1 MGSGRP
7 PAPARRTRP
16 PHALAR
22 APPDQSGAPPRAQAS
37 LTKEKDERIAKLN
50 NQMKELKASVGGV
63 KDLKATIASKDLE
76 VAGLRKQLGAA
87 QRVEDELR
95 KQQASAASAS
105 KAEERQKN
113 DAIAK
118 LKGTIEQ
125 THAVEVRRLGEEHEV
140 ALAARSREVAQL
152 TAQLKSTLQKY
163 QRAQSTLADERDR
176 IREVLLGSR
185 SMAEV
190 SMAFTPEQET
200 KLLHK
205 VEQQVHECS
214 ADEMHWLVT
223 KPFRTWLA
231 QSYTECDEVCDAL
244 EAEQQRLKRIYHTK
258 EQELTRMRAY
268 ATCLRSKIRWCY
280 QVRRT
285 PACRTPA
292 CRTPACRTPACPT
305 PACPTP
311 ACRTPACPTPA
322 CRMWRP
328 AVGPRLRA

>member
-1 MGSGRP
+1 
-7 PAPARRTRP
+7 
-16 PHALAR
+16 
-22 APPDQSGAPPRAQAS
+22 
-37 LTKEKDERIAKLN
+37 
-50 NQMKELKASVGGV
+50 
-63 KDLKATIASKDLE
+63 

-280 QVRRT
+280 QVCLLTLAGSIATGCAGAWRAIATGQFWPSVQLMGFAWAVIAASALLLLFGDGSGSPPVPSSPRSPNGAIVGGGGGGLGGTQCNGGGSGGGGGSGRYLRERERR
-285 PACRTPA
+285 AGA
-292 CRTPACRTPACPT
+292 SPT
-305 PACPTP
+305 SSGSP
-311 ACRTPACPTPA
+311 
-322 CRMWRP
+322 
-328 AVGPRLRA
+328 G